1 MDIIGGHLFLFWILS
16 TVRRCNSDEDS
27 CPKGAVIHRDSL
39 RCYWMPTS
47 VFSWREARDECL
59 RESGGDVA
67 TVEDLSTQNFILNS
81 FQLEEPALVW
91 LRNGIAS
98 SGSSGFQHGDCSQMV
113 LGLGQWKNG
122 ACNQEHHFICGKEIS
137 VSLPSL
143 DSYLIGVPLMSS
155 VHTQSQL
162 HTLPTLPDPGQQRVE
177 MMLFPGLWFSHGGQV
192 LSVDLVSQ
200 PSSQLTLAKVQILRP
215 YCSPSHYLVPPGCS
229 SLLNPYSCCSAEPLC
244 NTTGACISGHY
255 WCHLLESC
263 LPVTR
268 PCSPYPSSTA
278 APIFPLPPRHPAAPP
293 YYHTVAD
300 MPLQIPPAAQPVHL
314 RIALEEHHIAVY
326 PDDIVAVQHNR
337 PPGDLLHCVRGSD
350 SAWRQSYL
358 SVLGHELGGWV
369 EAGVSD
375 PTGGGRWVD
384 GVVCDLRLI
393 YEDPVHLYAVPPVLS
408 STQSDLRMDTATT
421 PGSTRISEPLTPVSG
436 LRVVYP
442 ALSKENQIHLA
453 VNIPTLIII
462 KIVSGQNAV
471 SEWSE
476 PVSETGVPFQPSCPA
491 DMHESRAACE
501 RDTPD
506 TWFSYAYITSSTQGQ
521 LTLNITASNTLNSQ
535 MLSIKLQVH
544 IPVTGLSI
552 HPHGLHRVLVDIT
565 QLFTAAVI
573 TGSSVKYSW
582 VTDNRVQS
590 LYTGQAYTVVFNTP
604 AEHVLRVTAENPISS
619 QVLEVRLLADVMS
632 PLSDLTLLSIMDAV
646 AVNTPNIYTL
656 RVQQD
661 RSVGVTIRWDFG
673 DGSTSVNHS
682 FSAPIEKSESDLDTQ
697 IYLQDSVHHTYRT
710 PGDYML
716 RMQVENEY
724 DHIEKAVSVK
734 VRSPLT
740 KVLLSS
746 VPPVQKPNETL
757 LLEASTVPFS
767 LGMLYTWDFGDATL
781 EVEGLHDKISHS
793 FIEAGVYNVSV
804 TADNTLSQL
813 RAWMIVEIIETISGV
828 QLSYNGP
835 NELNTLTQISGR
847 VSSGSD
853 LRWTFDLGDGT
864 LFKDLSRSSI
874 SHVYK
879 TTGNYSVQ
887 VTVSN
892 AVSRVIQSINVE
904 IYQLAIIG
912 ITLPTDCIVNGK
924 ETHFHAVVT
933 CNPSML
939 TFHWSFGDGTPL
951 IVRKGSST
959 IAHTFT
965 NPGNYSVG
973 VTVYNQVESASNH
986 YQTKSSVCIEALITD
1001 LHLRSS
1007 QDAVALGEKICFDA
1021 SVLPTGQNYQFL
1033 WYNSS
1038 STSVVPV
1045 NGTSHHC
1052 FIFIEEG
1059 LHEVTVMARNRVSH
1073 KTAKAAIF
1081 VQMPIPK
1088 LSIQHNGTSDVLSAN
1103 QFYHFWT
1110 EPSQNNGA
1118 FEWSFGDGSP
1128 KMVGQNQSHVFTSA
1142 GRFLINAS
1150 VFNAINRESAVAY
1163 VEVQA
1168 PITYV
1173 RILTNQSYAEA
1184 GKETVFNV
1192 ESNAIHDVSIK
1203 FYWTVSLDSLSPPNP
1218 GKSEYRY
1225 TFSRAG
1231 VFEVKVLVQNL
1242 VSEMESSALVEVLE
1256 RIEGV
1261 QITSQNFKSL
1271 SYFPTN
1277 EPITLTA
1284 SIKHGSSLTY
1294 HWLASQNGR
1303 NETVEVGDGQHFK
1316 LLTNSSGIVSIK
1328 LTVANALGKVCKDIT
1343 VRAVERVSG
1352 VNISTPVDV
1361 AAKGQPVNISVSV
1374 KTGSDLQYV
1383 WCLDSNCSL
1392 ETSGASFILHVFK
1405 SIGVFEL
1412 KVSVTNVLGSV
1423 DATKQLIVRE
1433 SISGVDFE
1441 IDGQSLHSP
1450 FFVRSNSVLE
1460 FIGFVRKGSD
1470 LRWEWTVVAVPRGN
1484 AIILTNNQTFSFSFM
1499 DVGDLRVTL
1508 NVSNDIS
1515 WQLISHLLTVEDA
1528 IEGLTLGASDLAI
1541 CEDDPITFT
1550 PSISRGSGVS
1560 IKLESA
1566 GKNYSLNVHE
1576 NLTISS
1582 LPVGNQTVKAI
1593 AKNHISS
1600 LSASVAV
1607 QVVERVNGLKM
1618 EILGILECCPKV
1630 LEALKSYNFKALV
1643 QVGSQVTY
1651 QYQWSFQ
1658 EMHENGANDLR
1669 ITGQNVLYSP
1679 SSNGS
1684 ISVTVE
1690 ASSLKGLSTFCLQ
1703 SITEL
1708 ITVQWPVLEV
1718 KLMVCS
1724 TNRPFIDHPITLC
1737 AVVSS
1742 GSDLIFHWD
1751 FGDSE
1756 ESMVKVT
1763 KLNTVDH
1770 LYKVKGR
1777 FLARVIVFNNISHV
1791 SDSLAIVVEELECIK
1806 PQVSLILKHSK
1817 IYKSRPSYFEAS
1829 VDLHDCVSYKT
1840 TYLWE
1845 IFQDPTCTEKKMSL
1859 KSSIDVSTPLLYL
1872 PKHELEV
1879 GDYCLKFTTRFQGTL
1894 LEHHE
1899 TTKISVVNSPLV
1911 PVIKGGSYRIWST
1924 HNDLLLDGTE
1934 SYDPDCAE
1942 QEQDDLLRFHWNITV
1957 KNSTG
1962 SHSTETFIPD
1972 QSIQLYSSILILP
1985 NHILES
1991 GRVYQFTLTVQKD
2004 GRSSVS
2010 TDQYVKM
2017 YEAEVLPVTLRCI
2030 SCSSSFSLYIR
2041 NSHPIILGSH
2051 CSLCNGSI
2059 QFKWTAEDSTGD
2071 VLQLNEFTTST
2082 GARSP
2087 DLIIRPDTL
2096 RAGSEYVFTLNV
2108 SQPNTGLWGSASI
2121 TLSINSS
2128 PQAGSCTL
2136 SPEHSVQLLQDPV
2149 SFSCSGW
2156 VDGESVP
2163 AQVIYSLQ
2171 VSRCEDSD
2179 PLCPVGTLYRGT
2191 QHTFSSLVPS
2201 GPTGTRDEASVITVT
2216 VQVEDM
2222 LGTRVTA
2229 LRQKLRVVLPV
2240 SETGVTGWLKK
2251 KSETDLWALVQ
2262 QGNPQDI
2269 IAYCTA
2275 LTSQLNQLEAVS
2287 VGEFEDRVQIRGNV
2301 TQALASLSVSSL
2313 QDAARISGALA
2324 LSTAVPSELQCGDCH
2339 SGVVETVKKMIKV
2352 IKEQTRQGD
2361 ATPIDTGRNI
2371 LNILSSFIRAT
2382 QNLKDSHGSNH
2393 DSEHQSPSETSLSA
2407 LQQVGELMRSL
2418 MWSRMAGEEALS
2430 LRAPQISAVGLRV
2443 DPGSDPLLCT
2453 EPSST
2458 CQFHIPPALSSQLSR
2473 LGEEVLQVLLV
2484 LEPEGNTFISAADPP
2499 ISTTLAAMEFSTP
2512 QGLTIPITNLTSDTA
2527 IRLTLH
2533 QHQDTDV
2540 QSKPNITLPSEGSV
2554 NFTVRAVEVNPQ
2566 AGLFI
2571 AFNFSLIQ
2579 GNEQT
2584 SSGEVN
2590 IAISDRPGFPPSQQS
2605 LDQELKISLS
2615 SDVPSMEKTI
2625 FLSPLLNG
2633 SSKDLYVTL
2642 DSRLSGLEVCVE
2654 VCVFSSLCQFFSMEE
2669 RHWSTDGLS
2678 VLSSSSPNTAHC
2690 LTRHLTLFGASLFVH
2705 PDAILFLPPSDG
2717 PVRNVMV
2724 GIVCGVLLLVHL
2736 LVGLIAHKLDHL
2748 ESLRRSC
2755 VPLCGRAGRHQ
2766 YRVLVKTGW
2775 QRGAGTSAHVGIS
2788 LFGLNK
2794 SGSRHLQRDG
2804 AFQRNG
2810 LDDFQVETDANLGE
2824 IWKIC
2829 IWHDN
2834 TGLHPSWY
2842 LQHVVVWD
2850 LQTDNMFFFLVDD
2863 WLSVEN
2869 EKNCGMVQKEVL
2881 ATCPQELQQFN
2892 RMLREQLLFGLRD
2905 HHLWMSLWERP
2916 AHSSFS
2922 RAQRLTTCALSL
2934 HLYLAAGAVWYGAVS
2949 TKSTSG
2955 PVADQMLVNWET
2967 VLVGMTVAAVM
2978 FPLQTLLTFLFRNTK
2993 SKLVME
2999 LSLPPSPVSDTVEMD
3014 VYPSHPGLSCS
3025 SFLSMPTG
3033 RESSTQEGPSP
3044 FTESAGNPQLESE
3057 FWEASNFGNG
3067 SSVDQWTSNDS
3078 IFGLPELM
3086 GPTRLLKRKRALLKL
3101 PLASPTSE
3109 LPNYEPGSSPHLKK
3123 QSPSLSEEELESV
3136 SADRFLSSTDSSG
3149 PTTSDSGRYSPNE
3162 TFLSDFPDR
3171 SCSEWSE
3178 LNEDNPVYEGGLYKS
3193 ASSLSVCSV
3202 ASTFLP
3208 SLPPDSCSTTSK
3220 TRIGVAR
3227 GDPGMM
3233 LPSGVLAVVYLLVA
3247 ALLGTCLA
3255 MVGLYGSRFS
3265 NSVVL
3270 MWLISALSAFLT
3282 STLLIEPLKVCVRAL
3297 YLAAVVKPVD
3307 PEVEDRLAQETVV
3320 RKMSEEQGVK
3330 VHPPCG
3336 YGLLQAKEEARKVRT
3351 LRALMRD
3358 CLVFMLFLL
3367 VVLMVNYQENVQEM
3381 NSRMLH
3387 AAVKHAI
3394 ISAPR
3399 GQPNLTA
3406 LTGWRDAWQWMD
3418 QSLISHLYQNPSLSL
3433 IGSSRLQ
3440 RVRFRNFCGGKAE
3453 DALKYDQPSAE
3464 ATTSILS
3471 YSKSELIKGK
3481 HQINN
3486 TNSLLPWSW
3495 STAQSCS
3502 FSETEEVL
3510 LGNNSVSTRL
3520 ILSELQT
3527 DHWITAETQTVLI
3540 EFTQYHRE
3548 TGLFIPVSVLLE
3560 NSQTHRIQS
3569 TVSIHSFHIS
3579 LTHSGLDLNTALT
3592 ALLLLFSL
3600 CFLITEI
3607 MGVISR
3613 GVQYLRQGWCVLQL
3627 LLMLLS
3633 LATASTRLCFL
3644 SEASA
3649 CLSSHLLHPDTFTHF
3664 HRAALLS
3671 QSSSQ
3676 LSAVLLTI
3684 LLLQMVD
3691 ALRFVRRWVVF
3702 GKVLQQICSEMCG
3715 VALLFVLLLLLFSH
3729 TGCMLFSGSVEDFR
3743 TVWRTSQSLLGLLS
3757 GRAVLHQL
3765 CEQHPV
3771 LGPLYCLC
3779 VFGLGFWMLGR
3790 LCGAVLLFTYRTFRA
3805 ELHRPSIEPQDYEM
3819 VEFLI
3824 KRLKLWMGL
3833 SKAKEFRHR
3842 VKFEGMESPPSRS
3855 SQFSQFSQFSSSS
3868 MPSSPISPTGPR
3880 PASSSSSSLSSEC
3893 STLSDSPD
3901 LQQYLQQRLLPS
3913 VDNLLAGFDR
3923 VNQLTDDVLDIELQL
3938 QKFCSR
3944 MAEKRRKLKEL
3955 PPSLPQPL
3963 PQSLPQPLPQ
3973 MSQNLLEVPQHTS
3986 SHQDVPQILPRRRG
4000 THSESSICLISGPVT
4015 LNTAHPGRQV
4025 WQQGPAA
4032 TLEVKNFPRRRAW
4045 HSGSCHS
4052 ADPTQRSPVSQNPAA
4067 VPARP
4072 RSEERE
4078 RSEAREGLPIKRRAW
4093 HPEDCE
4099 MEKDQICPENTTETR
4114 VGSVD

>member
-39 RCYWMPTS
+39 HCYWMPTS

-278 APIFPLPPRHPAAPP
+278 AHIFPLPPRHPAAPP

-314 RIALEEHHIAVY
+314 R
-326 PDDIVAVQHNR
+326 
-337 PPGDLLHCVRGSD
+337 
-350 SAWRQSYL
+350 
-358 SVLGHELGGWV
+358 
-369 EAGVSD
+369 
-375 PTGGGRWVD
+375 
-384 GVVCDLRLI
+384 
-393 YEDPVHLYAVPPVLS
+393 
-408 STQSDLRMDTATT
+408 
-421 PGSTRISEPLTPVSG
+421 
-436 LRVVYP
+436 
-442 ALSKENQIHLA
+442 
-453 VNIPTLIII
+453 
-462 KIVSGQNAV
+462 
-471 SEWSE
+471 
-476 PVSETGVPFQPSCPA
+476 
-491 DMHESRAACE
+491 
-501 RDTPD
+501 
-506 TWFSYAYITSSTQGQ
+506 
-521 LTLNITASNTLNSQ
+521 
-535 MLSIKLQVH
+535 
-544 IPVTGLSI
+544 
-552 HPHGLHRVLVDIT
+552 
-565 QLFTAAVI
+565 LFTAAVI

-646 AVNTPNIYTL
+646 AVNTSNIYTL

-793 FIEAGVYNVSV
+793 FIEAGAYNVSV

-904 IYQLAIIG
+904 IYQLAIMG

-973 VTVYNQVESASNH
+973 VTVYNQVGSASNH

-1294 HWLASQNGR
+1294 HWLASQDGR

-1484 AIILTNNQTFSFSFM
+1484 AIILTNNRTFSFSFM
-1499 DVGDLRVTL
+1499 DVGDHRVTL

-1593 AKNHISS
+1593 AKNNISS

-1690 ASSLKGLSTFCLQ
+1690 ASSLKSLSTFCLQ

-1718 KLMVCS
+1718 KLMVCL

-1777 FLARVIVFNNISHV
+1777 FLARVTVFNNISHV

-2004 GRSSVS
+2004 RRSSVS
-2010 TDQYVKM
+2010 TDQYV
-2017 YEAEVLPVTLRCI
+2017 
-2030 SCSSSFSLYIR
+2030 S
-2041 NSHPIILGSH
+2041 
-2051 CSLCNGSI
+2051 
-2059 QFKWTAEDSTGD
+2059 
-2071 VLQLNEFTTST
+2071 
-2082 GARSP
+2082 
-2087 DLIIRPDTL
+2087 
-2096 RAGSEYVFTLNV
+2096 
-2108 SQPNTGLWGSASI
+2108 
-2121 TLSINSS
+2121 
-2128 PQAGSCTL
+2128 
-2136 SPEHSVQLLQDPV
+2136 
-2149 SFSCSGW
+2149 W

-2301 TQALASLSVSSL
+2301 TRALASLSVSSL

-2371 LNILSSFIRAT
+2371 LNILSSFISTT

-2453 EPSST
+2453 EHSST

-2590 IAISDRPGFPPSQQS
+2590 IAISDQPGFPPSQQS

-2705 PDAILFLPPSDG
+2705 PDAILFLPP
-2717 PVRNVMV
+2717 VR
-2724 GIVCGVLLLVHL
+2724 
-2736 LVGLIAHKLDHL
+2736 
-2748 ESLRRSC
+2748 
-2755 VPLCGRAGRHQ
+2755 
-2766 YRVLVKTGW
+2766 
-2775 QRGAGTSAHVGIS
+2775 
-2788 LFGLNK
+2788 
-2794 SGSRHLQRDG
+2794 
-2804 AFQRNG
+2804 
-2810 LDDFQVETDANLGE
+2810 
-2824 IWKIC
+2824 
-2829 IWHDN
+2829 
-2834 TGLHPSWY
+2834 
-2842 LQHVVVWD
+2842 
-2850 LQTDNMFFFLVDD
+2850 
-2863 WLSVEN
+2863 
-2869 EKNCGMVQKEVL
+2869 
-2881 ATCPQELQQFN
+2881 PQELQQFN

-2949 TKSTSG
+2949 TKSTSV
-2955 PVADQMLVNWET
+2955 PHT
-2967 VLVGMTVAAVM
+2967 AVQSEE
-2978 FPLQTLLTFLFRNTK
+2978 PTLHRT
-2993 SKLVME
+2993 
-2999 LSLPPSPVSDTVEMD
+2999 P
-3014 VYPSHPGLSCS
+3014 
-3025 SFLSMPTG
+3025 LSMIT
-3033 RESSTQEGPSP
+3033 
-3044 FTESAGNPQLESE
+3044 A
-3057 FWEASNFGNG
+3057 
-3067 SSVDQWTSNDS
+3067 
-3078 IFGLPELM
+3078 
-3086 GPTRLLKRKRALLKL
+3086 LK
-3101 PLASPTSE
+3101 
-3109 LPNYEPGSSPHLKK
+3109 
-3123 QSPSLSEEELESV
+3123 EELESV

-3162 TFLSDFPDR
+3162 TFLSDSPDR

-3282 STLLIEPLKVCVRAL
+3282 STLLIEPLK
-3297 YLAAVVKPVD
+3297 
-3307 PEVEDRLAQETVV
+3307 
-3320 RKMSEEQGVK
+3320 
-3330 VHPPCG
+3330 
-3336 YGLLQAKEEARKVRT
+3336 
-3351 LRALMRD
+3351 D

-3418 QSLISHLYQNPSLSL
+3418 QSLISHLHQNPSLSL

-3471 YSKSELIKGK
+3471 YSKSELISGK

-3495 STAQSCS
+3495 SRAQSCS

-3729 TGCMLFSGSVEDFR
+3729 TGCML
-3743 TVWRTSQSLLGLLS
+3743 
-3757 GRAVLHQL
+3757 
-3765 CEQHPV
+3765 
-3771 LGPLYCLC
+3771 
-3779 VFGLGFWMLGR
+3779 
-3790 LCGAVLLFTYRTFRA
+3790 
-3805 ELHRPSIEPQDYEM
+3805 
-3819 VEFLI
+3819 
-3824 KRLKLWMGL
+3824 
-3833 SKAKEFRHR
+3833 
-3842 VKFEGMESPPSRS
+3842 
-3855 SQFSQFSQFSSSS
+3855 
-3868 MPSSPISPTGPR
+3868 
-3880 PASSSSSSLSSEC
+3880 
-3893 STLSDSPD
+3893 
-3901 LQQYLQQRLLPS
+3901 
-3913 VDNLLAGFDR
+3913 
-3923 VNQLTDDVLDIELQL
+3923 
-3938 QKFCSR
+3938 
-3944 MAEKRRKLKEL
+3944 
-3955 PPSLPQPL
+3955 
-3963 PQSLPQPLPQ
+3963 
-3973 MSQNLLEVPQHTS
+3973 
-3986 SHQDVPQILPRRRG
+3986 
-4000 THSESSICLISGPVT
+4000 
-4015 LNTAHPGRQV
+4015 
-4025 WQQGPAA
+4025 
-4032 TLEVKNFPRRRAW
+4032 
-4045 HSGSCHS
+4045 
-4052 ADPTQRSPVSQNPAA
+4052 
-4067 VPARP
+4067 
-4072 RSEERE
+4072 
-4078 RSEAREGLPIKRRAW
+4078 
-4093 HPEDCE
+4093 
-4099 MEKDQICPENTTETR
+4099 
-4114 VGSVD
+4114 